1 MQANSLDN
9 QSFDVPP
16 RILEFPNTNEAH
28 ESRPEDG
35 AEVMIAES
43 AEPIHFRGYYTNC
56 MEMWAKPQTVEDY
69 LDVHSEWFRRC
80 ASPMTAE
87 PLGENG
93 YALSI
98 GKFGAL
104 GYEVEPKI
112 GLHLLPQDEDGF
124 YRIETIPIP
133 DYTPPGYDVDF
144 KAALHLIE
152 LPIDEAAAAK
162 LPADAPRVMSGVEWE
177 LHLDVAIHFPR
188 FIHALPQ
195 SLIQSTGDRL
205 LNQIV
210 RQVSRRLTLKVQ
222 EDFHASR
229 NLPFPK
235 KARRYPWASRHA
247 TTPSAEELG

>member
-9 QSFDVPP
+9 QPFDVSP
-16 RILEFPNTNEAH
+16 RILEFPNVNETHDSCPDDMANVSLS
-28 ESRPEDG
+28 E
-35 AEVMIAES
+35 AI
-43 AEPIHFRGYYTNC
+43 EPIHFRGYYTSC
-56 MEMWAKPQTVEDY
+56 MEMWATPRMVEEY

-87 PLGENG
+87 PLGDNG
-93 YALSI
+93 YGLSI

-112 GLHLLPQDEDGF
+112 GLHLLPQDEDGY

-152 LPIDEAAAAK
+152 LPVDAATAAK
-162 LPADAPRVMSGVEWE
+162 LPANAPRVMSGVEWE

-222 EDFHASR
+222 EDFHMSR
-229 NLPFPK
+229 DLPFPK
-235 KARRYPWASRHA
+235 KARRHPWARRPAA
-247 TTPSAEELG
+247 TASTEELG